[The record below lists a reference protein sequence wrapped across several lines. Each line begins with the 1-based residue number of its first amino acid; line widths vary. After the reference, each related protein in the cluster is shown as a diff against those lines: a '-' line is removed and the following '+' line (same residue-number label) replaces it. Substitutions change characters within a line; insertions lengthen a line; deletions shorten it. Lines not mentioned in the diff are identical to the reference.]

1 MGKDFKTNK
10 SDEHKVYKLK
20 EGVQFLKI
28 PSEKTVLSIIMFTNM
43 KVTSN

>member
-1 MGKDFKTNK
+1 MNTTEQNAY
-10 SDEHKVYKLK
+10 KVYKLK

-28 PSEKTVLSIIMFTNM
+28 PSEKTVLSIIMFTDM